1 MRGWLLSRTFCPRL
15 STWTVHH
22 VRKYLAF
29 ICFSF
34 VDAVCV
40 KQETRNAKHTVFAN
54 FCLINRFQSNCKW
67 MYQQFFHLFFQLS
80 RAAIR
85 RSIWGFIRLA
95 HECYNNIIR
104 AFYPQN
110 QSKKI
115 WKFNLLRRNDKETL
129 KILFYCVNSFHQFSC
144 YQYN

>member
-1 MRGWLLSRTFCPRL
+1 MRGWLLSSTFCPRL

-22 VRKYLAF
+22 VRKYRAF
-29 ICFSF
+29 ICSSF

-104 AFYPQN
+104 TFYPQN
-110 QSKKI
+110 QKQKNMKIQPPLKKLQRNFEDI
-115 WKFNLLRRNDKETL
+115 ILLCK
-129 KILFYCVNSFHQFSC
+129 QFSSIFMLLI
-144 YQYN
+144 